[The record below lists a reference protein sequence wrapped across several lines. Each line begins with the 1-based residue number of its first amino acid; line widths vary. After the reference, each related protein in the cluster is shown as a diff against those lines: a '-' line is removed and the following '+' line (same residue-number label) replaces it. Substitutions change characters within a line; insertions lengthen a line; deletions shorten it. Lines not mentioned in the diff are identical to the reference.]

1 MATVTLRQIKGSA
14 LTNTEVDA
22 NLTSIN
28 AETVDNST
36 AYNLRPSLDVDLVGS
51 KTVSPLMGFSRAST
65 ATYYDVNGVL
75 RTAGVNEPRFNHDP
89 VTGELKGLLIED
101 SRTNL
106 LTYSEQF
113 DNSVW
118 IKNTIL
124 PFGSGSTSD
133 IQIAPDGTLTSDKIV
148 PDTSPGNSHWIY
160 TTKSATQSISYVFSV
175 FVKASGFNYVKLL
188 HADTMGNGY
197 AFFNLIDGLVG
208 TTVNCSASILNVG
221 NNWYRCSVIRT
232 TTANNVWSYISPAN
246 GSTNAVGDSNYSG
259 DGTSGIYIWG
269 AQLEAGSTPTSYIP
283 TTSTPVTRAADTL
296 TINKSSNW
304 FNSVNGTL
312 ALSHDA
318 LSGQPVI
325 SEGTNTLVTS
335 LGSGT
340 VNVDY
345 SNSQLSVVTQTGQTA
360 NTQGVFNFDSDLYIM
375 GNSATKANAHVRYLK
390 FYPNNVIGSTPA
402 GSGFILDDG
411 YALMQEDGSVIF
423 QE

>member
-36 AYNLRPSLDVDLVGS
+36 VYNLRPSLDVDLVGS

-65 ATYYDVNGVL
+65 ATYYDANGVL

-113 DNSVW
+113 DNAAW
-118 IKNTIL
+118 RKLNDGKIL
-124 PFGSGSTSD
+124 ANQS
-133 IQIAPDGTLTSDKIV
+133 IAPDGTTTADLFYPNTTGLQRFIAHDIQYS
-148 PDTSPGNSHWIY
+148 WIGTY
-160 TTKSATQSISYVFSV
+160 SYSFYA
-175 FVKASGFNYVKLL
+175 KQAGFRHIGMFNPI
-188 HADTMGNGY
+188 GNGIGVNFDLATGVVTNY
-197 AFFNLIDGLVG
+197 MSG
-208 TTVNCSASILNVG
+208 TVTATMIPVANG
-221 NNWYRCSVIRT
+221 FYRCVYSSTGGYTAIYLSDT
-232 TTANNVWSYISPAN
+232 IGSYTATAN
-246 GSTNAVGDSNYSG
+246 
-259 DGTSGIYIWG
+259 GTAGVYIWG
-269 AQLEAGSTPTSYIP
+269 AQLEAGSTATSYIP

-312 ALSHDA
+312 ALAHDA